1 MSQQYTDFLKAKTAF
16 ERALP
21 PLRREIQW
29 ATWSVETC
37 TKLRETDYVPRWTN
51 NAGIATKSLIGIG
64 SAIKLIV
71 DVCVKFA

>member
-16 ERALP
+16 ETALP
-21 PLRREIQW
+21 LLRRELLW

-37 TKLRETDYVPRWTN
+37 TKLREADYVPTWMN

-71 DVCVKFA
+71 EVCLKFK